1 MNTVYTRYAKLAN
14 SSYISTTLGTN
25 LFALSG
31 ETLYN
36 DREHPP
42 SAWIDIPLMLINVLL
57 FRLTT
62 EIEQ

>member
-14 SSYISTTLGTN
+14 SSYISPTLGTN

-42 SAWIDIPLMLINVLL
+42 SAWIDIPLMLINVL
-57 FRLTT
+57 
-62 EIEQ
+62 